1 MGASSGISI
10 STFESPVLLSSGTF
24 EVTFPFPC
32 FPALALAGALV
43 DLALV
48 GALVGNASLEGAL
61 DKDGALDGA
70 LDKDGALDGT
80 CALANGTAA
89 AKQRMTT
96 AMDSFTAIGWT
107 RAFVDE

>member
-1 MGASSGISI
+1 MLGASLGAS
-10 STFESPVLLSSGTF
+10 L
-24 EVTFPFPC
+24 
-32 FPALALAGALV
+32 GAL
-43 DLALV
+43 DKD
-48 GALVGNASLEGAL
+48 GALEGALDNDGALEGALDKDGALEGAL

-96 AMDSFTAIGWT
+96 AMDSFIAIGWT
-107 RAFVDE
+107 RAFVDGILCCVCDLVVR